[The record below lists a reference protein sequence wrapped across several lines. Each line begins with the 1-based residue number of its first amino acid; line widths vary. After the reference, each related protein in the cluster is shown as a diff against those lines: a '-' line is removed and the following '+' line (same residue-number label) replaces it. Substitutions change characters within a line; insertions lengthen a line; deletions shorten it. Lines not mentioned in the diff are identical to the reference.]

1 MIIEL
6 LYQDKFKFNFEEDL
20 FNKYSERLENISKQ
34 SIVHFTQRR
43 VSEKKMLDEIDKKK
57 SSTYIIILEENG
69 KNLNTEQ
76 FKDIIFNSYAKK
88 IIFLIG
94 GTNGFKK
101 NVLEKAD
108 ITISLSNMTLTHSF
122 AAILLSEQIYRS
134 VTIKIGHPY
143 HRE

>member
-6 LYQDKFKFNFEEDL
+6 LYQDKFKFKFEEDL
-20 FNKYSERLENISKQ
+20 FNKYTERLENISKQ

-43 VSEKKMLDEIDKKK
+43 VSEKKILDEIDKKK

-76 FKDIIFNSYAKK
+76 FKDIIFNSSAKK

-101 NVLEKAD
+101 DVLKKAD

>member
-1 MIIEL
+1 VIIEL

-76 FKDIIFNSYAKK
+76 FKDIIFNSSAKK

-101 NVLEKAD
+101 DVLEKAD
-108 ITISLSNMTLTHSF
+108 LTISLSKMTLTHSF
-122 AAILLSEQIYRS
+122 AAIILSEQIYRS

>member
-101 NVLEKAD
+101 DILEKAD
-108 ITISLSNMTLTHSF
+108 LTISLSKMTLTHSF
-122 AAILLSEQIYRS
+122 AAIILSEQIYRS

>member
-20 FNKYSERLENISKQ
+20 FNKYSERLENVSKQ

-43 VSEKKMLDEIDKKK
+43 VSEKKMLNEIDKKK
-57 SSTYIIILEENG
+57 NSTYIIILEENG

-76 FKDIIFNSYAKK
+76 FKDIIFNSSAKK

-101 NVLEKAD
+101 DVLEKAD
-108 ITISLSNMTLTHSF
+108 LTISLSKMTLTHSF

>member
-76 FKDIIFNSYAKK
+76 FKDIIFNSSAKK

-94 GTNGFKK
+94 GTNGFKQ

-108 ITISLSNMTLTHSF
+108 LTISLSKMTLTHSF
-122 AAILLSEQIYRS
+122 AAIILSEQIYRS

>member
-76 FKDIIFNSYAKK
+76 FKDIIFNSSAKK
-88 IIFLIG
+88 IIFSFFSGELIS
-94 GTNGFKK
+94 
-101 NVLEKAD
+101 
-108 ITISLSNMTLTHSF
+108 ISSSI
-122 AAILLSEQIYRS
+122 AVIGSILL
-134 VTIKIGHPY
+134 
-143 HRE
+143 